1 MDMIKIGNVVFENNI
16 FLAPMAG
23 ITDLAFRLVCK
34 NWGAG
39 GVFSEMVSAK
49 AMHYNDKKT
58 FSLMETSPEEDPL
71 IVQIFGHEPHI
82 MAESAKKI
90 EDMGIK
96 MIDINMGCPA
106 PKVTSGGDGSA
117 LLKDFK
123 LIGEIVKE
131 VSHAVSIP
139 VSCKIRCGIR
149 DFTDVETLA
158 KIIEDGGASA
168 ITVHGRTAA
177 MYYSGKSDRSYI
189 KKVKDAVSV
198 PVIGNG
204 DIYEAE
210 DAVSMIEETGCDAV
224 MVARGAQG
232 NPFIFRQID
241 EYVSSKKVQTYPTW
255 EEKLSV
261 MKHHILLLCELKGER
276 TGVREAR
283 KHIAWYTK
291 GMHSG
296 ATVRNEVCQTETLKE
311 LMNIIDEYINYL
323 SKGDE
328 GK

>member
-1 MDMIKIGNVVFENNI
+1 MIKIGNINFENNI

-23 ITDLAFRLVCK
+23 ITDLAFRLLCK
-34 NWGAG
+34 KWGAG
-39 GVFSEMVSAK
+39 GVYSEMVSAK

-58 FSLMETSPEEDPL
+58 FALMETRPEEAPL
-71 IVQIFGHEPHI
+71 IVQIFGHEPDI
-82 MAESAKKI
+82 MAESAKRI

-123 LIGEIVKE
+123 LIGDIVKA

-139 VSCKIRCGIR
+139 VSCKIRSGIK
-149 DFTDVETLA
+149 DFIDVETLA
-158 KIIEDGGASA
+158 RIIEDNGASA

-189 KKVKDAVSV
+189 KRVKDVVSV

-204 DIYEAE
+204 DTFEPE
-210 DAVSMIEETGCDAV
+210 DAVSMMKETGCDGV

-232 NPFIFRQID
+232 NPFIFRQIN
-241 EYVSSKKVQTYPTW
+241 EYISTGSITTRPTW

-261 MKHHILLLCELKGER
+261 MKEHILLMCELKGEKV
-276 TGVREAR
+276 GVRESR
-283 KHIAWYTK
+283 KHVAWYTK

-296 ATVRNEVCQTETLKE
+296 AAIRNEVCQTETLSE
-311 LMNIIDEYINYL
+311 LMNIIDEYMKYL

-328 GK
+328 TE